1 MKRAYRLRR
10 PDQFR
15 RARREGR
22 TYGGPLLA
30 LNVVAGRRRR
40 TRCGFVVGKQLG
52 TAVRRNRAK
61 RRVREAVRLA
71 LPAIAPGY
79 DLVFVVRGPEVL
91 IAPFPTIRQ
100 AVEQLLRRAQLWRQP
115 PGAAGAPDQTPQ
127 PHGTISAEG
136 EPRP

>member
-22 TYGGPLLA
+22 TYVSPLLT

-40 TRCGFVVGKQLG
+40 TRCGFVVSKQLG
-52 TAVRRNRAK
+52 NAVRRNRAK

-71 LPAIAPGY
+71 LALITPGY
-79 DLVFVVRGPEVL
+79 DLVFVVRGPEL
-91 IAPFPTIRQ
+91 LAAPFPAISA
-100 AVEQLLRRAQLWRQP
+100 AVEQLLRRARLWGEP
-115 PGAAGAPDQTPQ
+115 PASTAEAGASP
-127 PHGTISAEG
+127 AG
-136 EPRP
+136 ESHTDITTKG

>member
-22 TYGGPLLA
+22 TISGPLLL

-40 TRCGFVVGKQLG
+40 TRCGFVVGRQLG

-79 DLVFVVRGPEVL
+79 DLVFVVRGPEL
-91 IAPFPTIRQ
+91 LSAPFPVIQQ
-100 AVEQLLRRAQLWRQP
+100 AVEQLLRRARLWQP
-115 PGAAGAPDQTPQ
+115 QTAQGSPDQALQ
-127 PHGTISAEG
+127 PHPGTPEG
-136 EPRP
+136 ETRP